1 MSLEEKIL
9 SDFKEAM
16 RAKDS
21 VKISI
26 LSFMRAQFSYLLLE
40 KNKKV
45 LEDADCVAIIKKLI
59 KQHQDSIEQFK
70 AGSRQ
75 DLVDK
80 ETREL
85 VILKAYLPEEISG
98 ELLKKIVDDAIIST
112 QAAGIKDMGK
122 VMKEVLAKTSGAADG
137 KLVSEMVK
145 AGLTKP
151 GS

>member
-16 RAKDS
+16 KAKDS

-45 LEDADCVAIIKKLI
+45 IEDADCIAVIKKLI
-59 KQHQDSIEQFK
+59 KQHQDSIEQFRF
-70 AGSRQ
+70 GSRQ

-85 VILKAYLPEEISG
+85 AILKAYLPEEISE
-98 ELLKKIVDDAIIST
+98 ELLKKIVDEAIIST

-145 AGLTKP
+145 SGLTKP
-151 GS
+151 GL